1 MPGSPEGTI
10 SGSDSG
16 SNGVLVILQ
25 HTPGVGEGNALPPL
39 GLGAAVRPRA
49 QTTHRWLTSCM
60 SLVTWQDLCLDA
72 LDVGVMSDFWSAVS
86 GLDLADPE
94 PPARLDGPTSRHTV
108 WVNQVD
114 RPRRAKNRVHLDV
127 DCATVDDLVALGAT
141 VTAAAAETGLGWTRM
156 ADPEGNDFCAFVRR
170 PDRVPAYR
178 LHGIGI
184 DCRDAEAQARWWG
197 DLFGAEPDYAAEHD
211 CWTLTGIAVD
221 ERMTLD
227 FAPVPEPRHRAQPC
241 SLGRPRETP
250 QP

>member
-1 MPGSPEGTI
+1 
-10 SGSDSG
+10 
-16 SNGVLVILQ
+16 
-25 HTPGVGEGNALPPL
+25 
-39 GLGAAVRPRA
+39 
-49 QTTHRWLTSCM
+49 M

-114 RPRRAKNRVHLDV
+114 RPRHAKNRVHLDV
-127 DCATVDDLVALGAT
+127 DCASVDDLVALGAT

-170 PDRVPAYR
+170 PDGLPAYR

-197 DLFGAEPDYAAEHD
+197 DLFGAEPEYAAEHD

-227 FAPVPEPRHRAQPC
+227 FAPVPEPRTEPNRVHWDVQGDAAALIARGATHLWDQPRWTVLADPEGNEFC
-241 SLGRPRETP
+241 VFPPS
-250 QP
+250 